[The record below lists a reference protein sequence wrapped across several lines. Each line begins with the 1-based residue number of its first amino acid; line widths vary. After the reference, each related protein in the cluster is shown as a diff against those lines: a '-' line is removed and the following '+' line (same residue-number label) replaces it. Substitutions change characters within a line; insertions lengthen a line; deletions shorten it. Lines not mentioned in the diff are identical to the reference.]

1 MRSNYTREERQRIVA
16 EYIQSGKSQTV
27 FAPEYG
33 IKPNT
38 LSGDEE
44 KISEAEFLERREKEV
59 KPHMDSLHAWLLEKK
74 QKEMILDS
82 SKTKEAVN
90 YCLNRWENLES
101 FIKYP
106 EATFSTNFAER
117 SVKSWVM
124 ARRNFLFSGNGKGA
138 RASCFILSLI
148 ETAKQNGIAPEDY
161 LRCLFEKA
169 PYTESNEDWEKLL
182 PWNIE
187 ITPYKIRGEWI

>member
-1 MRSNYTREERQRIVA
+1 MKSNYSREERQRIVT
-16 EYIQSGKSQTV
+16 EYLQSGKSQTV

-38 LSGDEE
+38 LS
-44 KISEAEFLERREKEV
+44 
-59 KPHMDSLHAWLLEKK
+59 
-74 QKEMILDS
+74 
-82 SKTKEAVN
+82 
-90 YCLNRWENLES
+90 
-101 FIKYP
+101 
-106 EATFSTNFAER
+106 TNAAER

-124 ARRNFLFSGNGKGA
+124 ARRNFLFSGSGKGA

-169 PYTESNEDWEKLL
+169 PYAESNEDWEKLL

>member
-1 MRSNYTREERQRIVA
+1 MRSNYSREERQKIVE

-38 LSGDEE
+38 LS
-44 KISEAEFLERREKEV
+44 
-59 KPHMDSLHAWLLEKK
+59 AWV
-74 QKEMILDS
+74 
-82 SKTKEAVN
+82 TK
-90 YCLNRWENLES
+90 YKS
-101 FIKYP
+101 
-106 EATFSTNFAER
+106 AER

-124 ARRNFLFSGNGKGA
+124 ARRNFLFSGSGNGA

-169 PYTESNEDWEKLL
+169 PYAETENDWEKLL